1 MAKVADI
8 STKLSLNNR
17 DFKKGLQ
24 STSKSLGKFHAAF
37 KNAAGKIA
45 KAGALALAAAGVAM
59 VAIIK
64 KTADEIDKISKE
76 ARKLD
81 ITTEMLT
88 GLGHA
93 AKLSGLDS
101 EKLGKSLIK
110 MTKAVS
116 EANEG
121 LSTQKK
127 AFEGLGISIT
137 DLRDMDAGAQFLAI
151 ADGLQGVENH
161 SDKVR
166 IAMDI
171 FGRTGGDMLITMEQG
186 AEGIR
191 RAMKE
196 AEHLG
201 ITFKNEQGAM
211 VEEAN
216 DAMTKLQAIAKG
228 AFNQIT
234 IAVAPFVTKWADS
247 LTDMSLSGESMSDRV
262 AGAMRSII
270 SALGMVSEKVIQ
282 TRGVFRQFS
291 SESLKMWGGLQKM
304 YERSLLKDIVAGVTG
319 KKDEPLIA
327 PGQAMVRLSWERPEE
342 FARLVQELE
351 AGRMKP
357 SEVTM
362 EAVRALELGAGQ
374 DWEGGQQADLLAKFD
389 AAMAEVNQK
398 VADGVA
404 RRAAEAAEKAEK
416 VLEMRIGA
424 GAAPG
429 PMTEMQ
435 LAKHLT
441 AKAAKAAAKAAKA
454 AAKDAKAAAKAAAK
468 DAKAKAAPAKKI
480 IKDVVKVV
488 DDIIE
493 EALPLVKKIKHIKFE
508 AQAGPNLLGKVAKF
522 GGFSVVMPQRGM
534 DKIAAAFEPPPGWG
548 ILDWEQGGQWGQGAP
563 WNDPHGKLGDV
574 FDAANDPEW
583 KKADMQKDKAAAA
596 EVQKDKTLIA
606 ILAAVQQI
614 RDSKF
619 VAFAS

>member
-1 MAKVADI
+1 
-8 STKLSLNNR
+8 
-17 DFKKGLQ
+17 
-24 STSKSLGKFHAAF
+24 
-37 KNAAGKIA
+37 
-45 KAGALALAAAGVAM
+45 
-59 VAIIK
+59 
-64 KTADEIDKISKE
+64 
-76 ARKLD
+76 
-81 ITTEMLT
+81 
-88 GLGHA
+88 
-93 AKLSGLDS
+93 
-101 EKLGKSLIK
+101 
-110 MTKAVS
+110 
-116 EANEG
+116 
-121 LSTQKK
+121 
-127 AFEGLGISIT
+127 
-137 DLRDMDAGAQFLAI
+137 
-151 ADGLQGVENH
+151 
-161 SDKVR
+161 
-166 IAMDI
+166 
-171 FGRTGGDMLITMEQG
+171 
-186 AEGIR
+186 
-191 RAMKE
+191 
-196 AEHLG
+196 
-201 ITFKNEQGAM
+201 
-211 VEEAN
+211 
-216 DAMTKLQAIAKG
+216 
-228 AFNQIT
+228 
-234 IAVAPFVTKWADS
+234 
-247 LTDMSLSGESMSDRV
+247 
-262 AGAMRSII
+262 
-270 SALGMVSEKVIQ
+270 
-282 TRGVFRQFS
+282 
-291 SESLKMWGGLQKM
+291 MWGGLQKM

-389 AAMAEVNQK
+389 AAMAAVNQK

-424 GAAPG
+424 GTAPG

-435 LAKHLT
+435 LAKHLAAKAAKAT
-441 AKAAKAAAKAAKA
+441 AKAAKAAAKAAAEAAKATAKA

-468 DAKAKAAPAKKI
+468 DAKAKAAPAKEI

-493 EALPLVKKIKHIKFE
+493 EALPLVKKIKHMKFE

-563 WNDPHGKLGDV
+563 WNDPHGKLGDI
-574 FDAANDPEW
+574 FDAANDPER
-583 KKADMQKDKAAAA
+583 KKADMQKNKAAAA
-596 EVQKDKTLIA
+596 EVQKDITLIA